1 MMSDIPIIVAS
12 LIFSAFFSGMEI
24 AYVSS
29 NKISIE
35 IEKKSTGL
43 ISSIIKIL
51 TKKPSKFI
59 TTMLIGNNIAL
70 VIYGFTM
77 GALLTREFDLNLINQ
92 TLVSTFIILITAEF
106 LPKVFFQ
113 IYSLKFFKIFI
124 LPAYFFYIVFYFVS
138 DFVIW
143 ISDIFLKIF
152 FKSKGDNKQM
162 LFSKDELGHYI
173 NEQMDAVEK
182 DQEIDSEVQIFQNA
196 LDFSE
201 LKSRDVMIPRIELV
215 AVEIH
220 DYISNLKSLFIS
232 SGYSR
237 ILIYK
242 STIDDVLGYAHS
254 SDLFNKPK
262 TIKSI
267 LMPVEFI
274 PEAMLI
280 KDVLNLLTAK
290 RRTIAIVLDEYGGT
304 SGMITIEDIVEELF
318 GEIDDEFDNN
328 ELIERK
334 VSDNEYEFSARIE
347 VDYLNENYKLHLP
360 VSEEYETLGGLI
372 VNSTEEIPTI
382 KQEIRVGN
390 FLFKILDVSNTRIN
404 LVSLK
409 IDA

>member
-1 MMSDIPIIVAS
+1 MSEIPIIIIS

-24 AYVSS
+24 AYISS

-35 IEKKSTGL
+35 IEKKKTGF

-92 TLVSTFIILITAEF
+92 ILVSTFIILITAEF

-113 IYSLKFFKIFI
+113 IYSLKFFKMFI

-152 FKSKGDNKQM
+152 FKSKADNKQM

-220 DYISNLKSLFIS
+220 DYISSLKSLFIS

>member
-1 MMSDIPIIVAS
+1 MSEIPIIIIS

-35 IEKKSTGL
+35 IEKKKTGF

-51 TKKPSKFI
+51 TRKPSKFI

-77 GALLTREFDLNLINQ
+77 GALLAREFGLNLINQ

-124 LPAYFFYIVFYFVS
+124 LPAYFFYIVFYFIS

-232 SGYSR
+232 SGFSR

-334 VSDNEYEFSARIE
+334 VSDNEYEFSARME

-372 VNSTEEIPTI
+372 VNSTEEIPRV
-382 KQEIRVGN
+382 KEEIRVGN

>member
-1 MMSDIPIIVAS
+1 MSDIPIIVTS

-35 IEKKSTGL
+35 IEKKKTGF

-51 TKKPSKFI
+51 TRKPSKFI
-59 TTMLIGNNIAL
+59 TTMLVGNNISL

-262 TIKSI
+262 TIKSV

-334 VSDNEYEFSARIE
+334 VSDNEYEFSARME

-372 VNSTEEIPTI
+372 VNSTEEIPRV
-382 KQEIRVGN
+382 KEEIRVGN

>member
-1 MMSDIPIIVAS
+1 MSEIPIIIIS

-35 IEKKSTGL
+35 IEKKKTGF

-152 FKSKGDNKQM
+152 FKSKADNKQM

-347 VDYLNENYKLHLP
+347 VDYINENYKLHLP

>member
-1 MMSDIPIIVAS
+1 MSEIPIIIIS

-35 IEKKSTGL
+35 IEKKKTGF

-106 LPKVFFQ
+106 LPKVFFE

-152 FKSKGDNKQM
+152 FKSKGDNKQK

-242 STIDDVLGYAHS
+242 STIDDVLGYAYS

-334 VSDNEYEFSARIE
+334 ISDNEYEFSARME

>member
-1 MMSDIPIIVAS
+1 MSDIPIIIIS

-35 IEKKSTGL
+35 IEKKKTGF

-59 TTMLIGNNIAL
+59 TTMLVGNNIAL

-77 GALLTREFDLNLINQ
+77 GALLTREFEFNLINQ

-106 LPKVFFQ
+106 LPKVLFQ
-113 IYSLKFFKIFI
+113 IYSLKFFKLFI
-124 LPAYFFYIVFYFVS
+124 LPAYFFYIVFYFIS

-152 FKSKGDNKQM
+152 FNSKGDNKQM

-173 NEQMDAVEK
+173 NEQMDAVEE

-201 LKSRDVMIPRIELV
+201 LKSRDAMIPRIELV

-242 STIDDVLGYAHS
+242 DTIDDVLGYAHS

-274 PEAMLI
+274 PEAMFI

-328 ELIERK
+328 ELIEKK

-347 VDYLNENYKLHLP
+347 VDYLNENYKLDLP

-372 VNSTEEIPTI
+372 VNSTEKIPKIKEEI
-382 KQEIRVGN
+382 KVGN
-390 FLFKILDVSNTRIN
+390 FLFRILDVSNTRIN

>member
-1 MMSDIPIIVAS
+1 MSEIPIIIIS

-35 IEKKSTGL
+35 IEKKKTGF

-51 TKKPSKFI
+51 TRKPSKFI

-77 GALLTREFDLNLINQ
+77 GALLAREFGLNLINQ

-124 LPAYFFYIVFYFVS
+124 LPAYFFYIVFYFIS

-182 DQEIDSEVQIFQNA
+182 DQKIDSEVQIFQNA

-232 SGYSR
+232 SGFSR

-334 VSDNEYEFSARIE
+334 VSDNEYEFSARME

-372 VNSTEEIPTI
+372 VNSTEEIPRV
-382 KQEIRVGN
+382 KEEIRVGN

>member
-1 MMSDIPIIVAS
+1 MSEIPIIIIS

-35 IEKKSTGL
+35 IEKKKTGF

-51 TKKPSKFI
+51 TRKPSKFI

-77 GALLTREFDLNLINQ
+77 GALLAREFGLNLINQ

-124 LPAYFFYIVFYFVS
+124 LPAYFFYIVFYFIS

-182 DQEIDSEVQIFQNA
+182 DQKIDSEVQIFQNA

-232 SGYSR
+232 SGFSR

-334 VSDNEYEFSARIE
+334 ISDNEYEFSARME

-372 VNSTEEIPTI
+372 VNSTEEIPRV
-382 KQEIRVGN
+382 KEEIRVGN

>member
-1 MMSDIPIIVAS
+1 MSEILIIIIS

-24 AYVSS
+24 AYISS

-35 IEKKSTGL
+35 IEKKKTGF

-59 TTMLIGNNIAL
+59 TTMLIGNNISL

-77 GALLTREFDLNLINQ
+77 GALLSREFDLNLINQ
-92 TLVSTFIILITAEF
+92 TLVSAFIILVTAEF

-124 LPAYFFYIVFYFVS
+124 LPAYFFYIVFYFIS

-237 ILIYK
+237 ILIYN

-328 ELIERK
+328 ELIEK
-334 VSDNEYEFSARIE
+334 KISDNEYEFSARIE
-347 VDYLNENYKLHLP
+347 VDYLNENYKLNLP
-360 VSEEYETLGGLI
+360 ISEDYETLGGLI
-372 VNSTEEIPTI
+372 VNSTEEIPNI
-382 KQEIRVGN
+382 KEEIRVGN

>member
-1 MMSDIPIIVAS
+1 MSEIPIIIIS

-35 IEKKSTGL
+35 IEKKKTGF

-59 TTMLIGNNIAL
+59 TTMLVGNNIAL

-77 GALLTREFDLNLINQ
+77 GALLTREFEFNLINQ

-113 IYSLKFFKIFI
+113 IYSLKFFKLFI
-124 LPAYFFYIVFYFVS
+124 LPAYFFYIVFYFIS

-143 ISDIFLKIF
+143 VSDIFLKIF
-152 FKSKGDNKQM
+152 FNSKGDNKQM

-173 NEQMDAVEK
+173 NEQMDAVEE

-201 LKSRDVMIPRIELV
+201 LKSRDAMIPRIELV

-242 STIDDVLGYAHS
+242 DTIDDVLGYAHS

-280 KDVLNLLTAK
+280 KDVLNVLTAK

-328 ELIERK
+328 ELIEKK

-347 VDYLNENYKLHLP
+347 IDYLNENYKLDLP

-372 VNSTEEIPTI
+372 VNSTEKIPKIKEEI
-382 KQEIRVGN
+382 KVGN
-390 FLFKILDVSNTRIN
+390 FLFRILDVSNTRIN

>member
-1 MMSDIPIIVAS
+1 MSEIPIIIIS

-35 IEKKSTGL
+35 IEKKKTGF

-51 TKKPSKFI
+51 TIKPSKFI

-92 TLVSTFIILITAEF
+92 ILVSTFIILITAEF

-113 IYSLKFFKIFI
+113 IYSLKFFKIFV
-124 LPAYFFYIVFYFVS
+124 LPAYFFYLLFYFIS

-143 ISDIFLKIF
+143 ISDVFLRIF

-201 LKSRDVMIPRIELV
+201 LKSRDVMIPRIEVV

-220 DYISNLKSLFIS
+220 DYITNLKSLFIS
-232 SGYSR
+232 SGFSR

-242 STIDDVLGYAHS
+242 DTIDDVLGYAHS
-254 SDLFNKPK
+254 TDLFNKPK

-328 ELIERK
+328 ELIEK
-334 VSDNEYEFSARIE
+334 KISDNEYEFSARIE
-347 VDYLNENYKLHLP
+347 VDYLNENYKLNLP
-360 VSEEYETLGGLI
+360 ISEDYETLGGLI
-372 VNSTEEIPTI
+372 VNSTEEIPNI
-382 KQEIRVGN
+382 KEEIRVGN

>member
-1 MMSDIPIIVAS
+1 MSEIPIIIIS

-35 IEKKSTGL
+35 IEKKKTGF

-124 LPAYFFYIVFYFVS
+124 LPAYFFYIVFYFIS

-242 STIDDVLGYAHS
+242 STIDDILGYVHS

-334 VSDNEYEFSARIE
+334 LSDNEYEFSARIE

-382 KQEIRVGN
+382 NQEIRVGN

>member
-1 MMSDIPIIVAS
+1 MSEILIIIIS

-24 AYVSS
+24 AYISS

-35 IEKKSTGL
+35 IEKKKTGF

-152 FKSKGDNKQM
+152 FKSKADNKQM

-220 DYISNLKSLFIS
+220 DYISSLKSLFIS

>member
-1 MMSDIPIIVAS
+1 MSEIPIIIIS

-24 AYVSS
+24 AYISS

-35 IEKKSTGL
+35 IEKKKTGF

-152 FKSKGDNKQM
+152 FKSKADNKQM

>member
-1 MMSDIPIIVAS
+1 MSEIPIIIIS

-35 IEKKSTGL
+35 IEKKKTGF

-347 VDYLNENYKLHLP
+347 VDYINENYKLHLP

>member
-1 MMSDIPIIVAS
+1 MSEIPIIIIS

-35 IEKKSTGL
+35 IEKKKTGF

-51 TKKPSKFI
+51 TRKPSKFI

-77 GALLTREFDLNLINQ
+77 GALLAREFGLNLINQ

-124 LPAYFFYIVFYFVS
+124 LPAYFFYIVFYFIS

-173 NEQMDAVEK
+173 NEQIDAVEK

-232 SGYSR
+232 SGFSR

-334 VSDNEYEFSARIE
+334 VSDNEYEFSARME

-372 VNSTEEIPTI
+372 VNSTEEIPRV
-382 KQEIRVGN
+382 KEEIRVGN

>member
-1 MMSDIPIIVAS
+1 MSEIPIIIIS

-35 IEKKSTGL
+35 IEKKKTGF

-290 RRTIAIVLDEYGGT
+290 RRTIAIILDEYGGT

-409 IDA
+409 IDV

>member
-1 MMSDIPIIVAS
+1 MSEILIIIIS

-35 IEKKSTGL
+35 IEKKKTGF

-152 FKSKGDNKQM
+152 FKSKADNKQM

>member
-1 MMSDIPIIVAS
+1 MSDIPIIVVS

-35 IEKKSTGL
+35 IEKKKIGFA
-43 ISSIIKIL
+43 SSIIKTL

-70 VIYGFTM
+70 VIYGFSM

-106 LPKVFFQ
+106 IPKVFFQ
-113 IYSLKFFKIFI
+113 IYSIKFFKLFI
-124 LPAYFFYIVFYFVS
+124 IPAYFFYMLFYFVS

-143 ISDIFLKIF
+143 ISDFFLKIF
-152 FKSKGDNKQM
+152 FNSKGDNNQL
-162 LFSKDELGHYI
+162 LFSKDDLGHYI
-173 NEQMDAVEK
+173 NEQMEGIEE

-201 LKSRDVMIPRIELV
+201 LKSRDIMIPRIELV
-215 AVEIH
+215 AIEIH
-220 DYISNLKSLFIS
+220 DYITNLKSIFIS

-242 STIDDVLGYAHS
+242 DTIDDVLGYAHS

-274 PEAMLI
+274 PEAMLV
-280 KDVLNLLTAK
+280 KDAFALLTAK
-290 RRTIAIVLDEYGGT
+290 RRTMAIVLDEYGGT
-304 SGMITIEDIVEELF
+304 SGMLTIEDIVEELF
-318 GEIDDEFDNN
+318 GEIHDEFDNN
-328 ELIERK
+328 ELIEEK
-334 VSDNEYEFSARIE
+334 LSDKEYKFSAKIE
-347 VDYLNENYKLHLP
+347 VDYINEKYKLNLP
-360 VSEEYETLGGLI
+360 IAEDYGSLGGLI
-372 VNSTEEIPTI
+372 VNSTQGIPKLEEEIRI
-382 KQEIRVGN
+382 GI
-390 FLFKILDVSNTRIN
+390 FLFKILDVTNTRIN

>member
-1 MMSDIPIIVAS
+1 MSDIPIIIIS

-35 IEKKSTGL
+35 IEKKKTGF
-43 ISSIIKIL
+43 ISSIIKTL

-59 TTMLIGNNIAL
+59 TTMLVGNNIAL

-77 GALLTREFDLNLINQ
+77 GALLTREFEFNLINQ

-113 IYSLKFFKIFI
+113 IYSLKFFKLFI
-124 LPAYFFYIVFYFVS
+124 LPAYFFYIVFYFIS

-143 ISDIFLKIF
+143 ISDIFLKTF
-152 FKSKGDNKQM
+152 FNSKDDNKQM

-173 NEQMDAVEK
+173 NEQMDAVEE

-201 LKSRDVMIPRIELV
+201 LKSRDAMIPRIELV

-242 STIDDVLGYAHS
+242 DTIDDVLGYAHS

-280 KDVLNLLTAK
+280 KDVLNVLTAK

-328 ELIERK
+328 ELIEKK

-347 VDYLNENYKLHLP
+347 IDYLNENYKLDLP

-372 VNSTEEIPTI
+372 VNSTEKIPKI
-382 KQEIRVGN
+382 KEEIRVGN
-390 FLFKILDVSNTRIN
+390 FLFRILDVSNTRIN

>member
-1 MMSDIPIIVAS
+1 MSEIPIIIIS

-35 IEKKSTGL
+35 IEKKKTGF

-196 LDFSE
+196 LDFSG

>member
-1 MMSDIPIIVAS
+1 MSDIPIIVVS

-35 IEKKSTGL
+35 IEKKKSGF
-43 ISSIIKIL
+43 ISSIIKTL

-70 VIYGFTM
+70 VIYGFSM
-77 GALLTREFDLNLINQ
+77 GALLTREFEFNLINQ
-92 TLVSTFIILITAEF
+92 TLISTFIILITAEF

-113 IYSLKFFKIFI
+113 IYSIKFFKLFI
-124 LPAYFFYIVFYFVS
+124 IPAYFFYILFYYVS
-138 DFVIW
+138 DFVLC
-143 ISDIFLKIF
+143 ISDFFLKIF
-152 FKSKGDNKQM
+152 FNSKSDNNKL
-162 LFSKDELGHYI
+162 LFSKDDLGHYI
-173 NEQMDAVEK
+173 NEQIEGIEEN
-182 DQEIDSEVQIFQNA
+182 QEIDSEVQIFQNA

-201 LKSRDVMIPRIELV
+201 LRSRDIMIPRIEL
-215 AVEIH
+215 AALEIH

-237 ILIYK
+237 VLIYK
-242 STIDDVLGYAHS
+242 DTIDDILGYTHA

-274 PEAMLI
+274 PEAMPI

-290 RRTIAIVLDEYGGT
+290 SRSMAIVLDEYGGT
-304 SGMITIEDIVEELF
+304 SGMLTIEDIIEELF
-318 GEIDDEFDNN
+318 GEIHDEFDNN
-328 ELIERK
+328 ELVEEK
-334 VSDNEYEFSARIE
+334 FSDNEYKLSARIH
-347 VDYLNENYKLHLP
+347 VDYINEKYKLNLP
-360 VSEEYETLGGLI
+360 ISEEYETLGGLI
-372 VNSTEEIPTI
+372 VNSKQDIPRLNEKIEI
-382 KQEIRVGN
+382 EN
-390 FLFKILDVSNTRIN
+390 FLFKIIDVTNTRIN

-409 IDA
+409 INT

>member
-1 MMSDIPIIVAS
+1 MSEIPIIIIS

-35 IEKKSTGL
+35 IEKKKTGF

-143 ISDIFLKIF
+143 ISDIFLRIF

-182 DQEIDSEVQIFQNA
+182 DQDIDSEVQIFQNA
-196 LDFSE
+196 LDFSK

-242 STIDDVLGYAHS
+242 STIDDVLGYVHS

-304 SGMITIEDIVEELF
+304 SGMMTIEDIVEELF

>member
-1 MMSDIPIIVAS
+1 MSEIPVIIIS

-35 IEKKSTGL
+35 IEKKKTGF

-51 TKKPSKFI
+51 TRKPSKFI

-77 GALLTREFDLNLINQ
+77 GALLAREFGLNLINQ

-124 LPAYFFYIVFYFVS
+124 LPAYFFYIVFYFIS

-232 SGYSR
+232 SGFSR

-334 VSDNEYEFSARIE
+334 VSDNEYEFSARME

-372 VNSTEEIPTI
+372 VNSTEEIPRV
-382 KQEIRVGN
+382 KEEIRVGN

>member
-1 MMSDIPIIVAS
+1 MSEIPIIIIS

-35 IEKKSTGL
+35 IEKKKTGF

-92 TLVSTFIILITAEF
+92 TLVSAFIILVTAEF

>member
-1 MMSDIPIIVAS
+1 MSEILIIIIS

-24 AYVSS
+24 AYISS

-35 IEKKSTGL
+35 IEKKKTGF

-220 DYISNLKSLFIS
+220 DYISSLKSLFIS

>member
-1 MMSDIPIIVAS
+1 MPI
-12 LIFSAFFSGMEI
+12 
-24 AYVSS
+24 
-29 NKISIE
+29 
-35 IEKKSTGL
+35 
-43 ISSIIKIL
+43 
-51 TKKPSKFI
+51 
-59 TTMLIGNNIAL
+59 
-70 VIYGFTM
+70 
-77 GALLTREFDLNLINQ
+77 
-92 TLVSTFIILITAEF
+92 
-106 LPKVFFQ
+106 
-113 IYSLKFFKIFI
+113 
-124 LPAYFFYIVFYFVS
+124 
-138 DFVIW
+138 
-143 ISDIFLKIF
+143 
-152 FKSKGDNKQM
+152 
-162 LFSKDELGHYI
+162 
-173 NEQMDAVEK
+173 
-182 DQEIDSEVQIFQNA
+182 
-196 LDFSE
+196 
-201 LKSRDVMIPRIELV
+201 
-215 AVEIH
+215 
-220 DYISNLKSLFIS
+220 
-232 SGYSR
+232 
-237 ILIYK
+237 
-242 STIDDVLGYAHS
+242 
-254 SDLFNKPK
+254 
-262 TIKSI
+262 
-267 LMPVEFI
+267 EFI

>member
-1 MMSDIPIIVAS
+1 MSEIPIIIIS

-35 IEKKSTGL
+35 IEKKKTGF

-152 FKSKGDNKQM
+152 FKSKGDNKKM

>member
-1 MMSDIPIIVAS
+1 MSEIPIIIIS

-24 AYVSS
+24 AYISS

-35 IEKKSTGL
+35 IEKKKTGF

-51 TKKPSKFI
+51 TNKPSKFI

-124 LPAYFFYIVFYFVS
+124 LPAYFFYIVFYFIS

-182 DQEIDSEVQIFQNA
+182 DQKIDSEVQIFQNA
-196 LDFSE
+196 LDFSK

-220 DYISNLKSLFIS
+220 DYISKLKSLFIS

-237 ILIYK
+237 ILIYN
-242 STIDDVLGYAHS
+242 SSIDDVLGYAHS

-290 RRTIAIVLDEYGGT
+290 RKNIAIVLDEYGGT

-372 VNSTEEIPTI
+372 VNSTEEIPTV
-382 KQEIRVGN
+382 KEEIRVGN

>member
-1 MMSDIPIIVAS
+1 MSDIPIIIIS

-35 IEKKSTGL
+35 IEKKKTGF

-59 TTMLIGNNIAL
+59 TTMLVGNNIAL

-77 GALLTREFDLNLINQ
+77 GALLTREFEFNLINQ

-106 LPKVFFQ
+106 LPKVLFQ
-113 IYSLKFFKIFI
+113 IYSLKFFKLFI
-124 LPAYFFYIVFYFVS
+124 LPAYFFYIVFYFIS

-152 FKSKGDNKQM
+152 FNSKGDNKQM

-173 NEQMDAVEK
+173 NEQMDAVEE
-182 DQEIDSEVQIFQNA
+182 DQEIDSEVKIFQNA

-201 LKSRDVMIPRIELV
+201 LKSRDAMIPRIELV

-242 STIDDVLGYAHS
+242 DTIDDVLGYAHS

-274 PEAMLI
+274 PEAMFI

-328 ELIERK
+328 ELIEKK

-347 VDYLNENYKLHLP
+347 VDYLNENYKLDLP

-372 VNSTEEIPTI
+372 VNSTEKIPKIKEEI
-382 KQEIRVGN
+382 KVGN
-390 FLFKILDVSNTRIN
+390 FLFRILDVSNTRIN

>member
-1 MMSDIPIIVAS
+1 MSEIPIIIIS

-35 IEKKSTGL
+35 IEKKKTGF

-77 GALLTREFDLNLINQ
+77 GALLSREFDLNLINQ
-92 TLVSTFIILITAEF
+92 TLVSAFIILVTAEF

>member
-1 MMSDIPIIVAS
+1 MSEILIIIIS

-24 AYVSS
+24 AYISS

-35 IEKKSTGL
+35 IEKKKTGF

-143 ISDIFLKIF
+143 ISEIFLKIF
-152 FKSKGDNKQM
+152 FKSKADNKQM

>member
-1 MMSDIPIIVAS
+1 MSEIPIIIIS

-24 AYVSS
+24 AYISS

-35 IEKKSTGL
+35 IEKKKTGF

-152 FKSKGDNKQM
+152 FKSKADNKQM

-220 DYISNLKSLFIS
+220 DYISSLKSLFIS

-237 ILIYK
+237 ILIYN